1 MVKINYS
8 KLLVII
14 ISTSIYTSKAY
25 AYIGPGLGLG
35 ALSVIFGIFAVI
47 LLGIFGILYYPIK
60 SLYLKIKNRKK
71 LKEKNKEID

>member
-1 MVKINYS
+1 MVKIKYL
-8 KLLVII
+8 KLLIII
-14 ISTSIYTSKAY
+14 ISAFIYATKAY

-71 LKEKNKEID
+71 LKEKKKEID

>member
-1 MVKINYS
+1 MLKIKYS
-8 KLLVII
+8 KILII
-14 ISTSIYTSKAY
+14 IIPTFVYTTEAY

-71 LKEKNKEID
+71 LKEKKKEID